1 MDDYIK
7 DCVVSTWAKINYEG
21 ELPAI
26 QYDAYIDMIAEP
38 YLMAD
43 TDADALLVLDCI
55 SDVFKRRYEKYEV
68 NKDADIA
75 AYAMIVASAFR
86 SRDRLMTSRIK
97 TAKTK
102 TRKSVK

>member
-1 MDDYIK
+1 MDCYIK
-7 DCVVSTWAKINYEG
+7 ECVVSTWAKINHEG

-43 TDADALLVLDCI
+43 TDEDALLILDCI
-55 SDVFKRRYEKYEV
+55 SDVFKRRYEKYKV
-68 NKDADIA
+68 PKDADIA

-86 SRDRLMTSRIK
+86 SRDRLKTSKINQ
-97 TAKTK
+97 AKTK
-102 TRKSVK
+102 RK

>member
-7 DCVVSTWAKINYEG
+7 ECVVSTWAKVNQDG
-21 ELPAI
+21 ELPEI

-38 YLMAD
+38 YMMAD
-43 TDADALLVLDCI
+43 TDSDALLILDCI
-55 SDVFKRRYEKYEV
+55 SDVFKRRYDKYQI

-86 SRDRLMTSRIK
+86 SRDRLKTSKINQAKIK
-97 TAKTK
+97 TRHK
-102 TRKSVK
+102 

>member
-1 MDDYIK
+1 MDAYIK
-7 DCVVSTWAKINYEG
+7 ECVVSTWGKINYEG
-21 ELPAI
+21 ELPEI

-43 TDADALLVLDCI
+43 NDADALLILDCI
-55 SDVFKRRYEKYEV
+55 SDVFKRRYERYQV
-68 NKDADIA
+68 QKDADIA

-102 TRKSVK
+102 TAKRVK

>member
-7 DCVVSTWAKINYEG
+7 ECVVSTWAKINYEG

-43 TDADALLVLDCI
+43 NDADALLVLDCI
-55 SDVFKRRYEKYEV
+55 SDVFRRRHERYKV
-68 NKDADIA
+68 SKDADIA

-102 TRKSVK
+102 TAKRAK

>member
-7 DCVVSTWAKINYEG
+7 ECVVSTWAKINYEG

-43 TDADALLVLDCI
+43 NDADVLLVLDCI
-55 SDVFKRRYEKYEV
+55 SDVFKRRYEKYKV
-68 NKDADIA
+68 SKDADIA

-102 TRKSVK
+102 TKKSVK